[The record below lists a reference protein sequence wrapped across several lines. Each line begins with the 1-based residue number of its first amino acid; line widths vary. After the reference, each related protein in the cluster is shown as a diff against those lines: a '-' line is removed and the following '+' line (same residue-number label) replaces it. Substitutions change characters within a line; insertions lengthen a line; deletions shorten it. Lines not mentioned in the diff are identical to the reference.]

1 MTTMTERPS
10 AAAVRLT
17 DTRTLARWTAA
28 ILMPIGPA
36 AVAVLRF
43 ILPYDTNDSAAVMIA
58 KVQAAPDTQQAV
70 MVLGLIAVFTLVP
83 GAYAV
88 ARLTRPGAPRLT
100 AVAAPLLIAGY
111 LGLSCGAMVDLLP
124 LVAPAAGVEPAELA
138 PLLVAVMDHPAGLVP
153 ITIFVVGHILGTVL
167 LGFALWRSGSVHWVW
182 AVLMGIS
189 QPLHLVAAMT
199 GNHPLDLLGWGLTA
213 IVMGVAAVQVLRT
226 SDDDWDVPPRSGSRL
241 RAGDER

>member
-100 AVAAPLLIAGY
+100 AVAATVMALLQTRT
-111 LGLSCGAMVDLLP
+111 
-124 LVAPAAGVEPAELA
+124 VEPITFA
-138 PLLVAVMDHPAGLVP
+138 P
-153 ITIFVVGHILGTVL
+153 
-167 LGFALWRSGSVHWVW
+167 
-182 AVLMGIS
+182 
-189 QPLHLVAAMT
+189 
-199 GNHPLDLLGWGLTA
+199 
-213 IVMGVAAVQVLRT
+213 
-226 SDDDWDVPPRSGSRL
+226 
-241 RAGDER
+241 